1 MKVSRFVRTAALVI
15 AISVPGLAKADP
27 AGWVGGLFGL
37 SIPNYENTTSRTAFG
52 ITGGAKLGSEWG
64 FGGYYL
70 TSSKDD
76 EGATGRFAYDLY
88 GVEFA
93 YHFEGEAAGV
103 YMGGRFG
110 TSKMTAG
117 PTGSQVST
125 SPLNYGAVVGYNHF
139 LSDNLSLGGEVNF
152 FSIPESSATPAG
164 STTAVTVKGFTMLNF
179 LASAK
184 FWF

>member
-1 MKVSRFVRTAALVI
+1 MNIGKAIRLTALVLALSI
-15 AISVPGLAKADP
+15 PNLAKADP

-37 SIPNYENTTSRTAFG
+37 SIPNANNTTSRGAFG

-64 FGGYYL
+64 IGGYYL
-70 TSSKDD
+70 TSSKD
-76 EGATGRFAYDLY
+76 ETGGKFGYDLY

-103 YMGGRFG
+103 YLGGRVG
-110 TSKMTAG
+110 TSKLTSSAAG
-117 PTGSQVST
+117 TDFTT
-125 SPLNYGAVVGYNHF
+125 SPLNYGAVAGFNHF
-139 LSDNLSLGGEVNF
+139 LGERVSLGGELNF
-152 FSIPESSATPAG
+152 FSIPESSTTVGATT
-164 STTAVTVKGFTMLNF
+164 STIAGFTMLNF

>member
-1 MKVSRFVRTAALVI
+1 MKFARLARTATLILALSI
-15 AISVPGLAKADP
+15 PGLAKADP

-37 SIPNYENTTSRTAFG
+37 SVPNYENTTSRGMYG

-76 EGATGRFAYDLY
+76 EGATGKFAYDLY

-103 YMGGRFG
+103 FIGGRLG
-110 TSKMTAG
+110 TSNLTAG
-117 PTGSQVST
+117 TTALQVKT
-125 SPLNYGAVVGYNHF
+125 SPLHYGAVVGYNKF
-139 LSDNLSLGGEVNF
+139 LNDSFSLGGEVNF
-152 FSIPESSATPAG
+152 FSIPESSATPAA
-164 STTAVTVKGFTMLNF
+164 SPASVTVKGFTMLNF